1 MSAAAIIFLWKTLM
15 IIGIERLQ
23 HIVHERGAERHTPF
37 YFLPI
42 QSKFNTFSISRWIH
56 TMAAY
61 RNFFARLFLIVNAT
75 ISCAFAQ
82 GHAYPTPGQPI
93 KIIVPFGAGGSADII
108 ARMFGQ
114 YIETKTKQ
122 PVIVENKPGASGMIG
137 TEYVK
142 SAAPDGYTL
151 LLSTNT
157 TLAANLGLF
166 KKVPYDPIK
175 DFQHIGMF
183 GSAPL
188 AVLVLK
194 DSGLNSINDL
204 VVYAKANPGKV
215 FYGYYNSASQ
225 MAAELFRTKTGAP
238 ITGIPY
244 KTIGNAEQ
252 DLYGKQI
259 QVVFM
264 EYLPATAQ
272 IDGGKVIALGVTGT
286 SRYSAWPQ
294 VPTVAQTYPG
304 YELSFWAGLAVPAG
318 TPQDAVKQLDLWLIE
333 ALKDPGFIA
342 QLKQYGLEPAKLSQS
357 DYQRYVSSEIKR
369 WGQMIRDAKIES
381 Q

>member
-1 MSAAAIIFLWKTLM
+1 MYLISGVKMSAYRYLM
-15 IIGIERLQ
+15 VGL
-23 HIVHERGAERHTPF
+23 
-37 YFLPI
+37 L
-42 QSKFNTFSISRWIH
+42 SI
-56 TMAAY
+56 
-61 RNFFARLFLIVNAT
+61 LVVAT
-75 ISCAFAQ
+75 NLAMAQ
-82 GHAYPTPGQPI
+82 GRPYPAQGQSI
-93 KIIVPFGAGGSADII
+93 KIIVPFGPGGSADII

-114 YIETKTKQ
+114 YLEGKTNQ
-122 PVIVENKPGASGMIG
+122 PVVVENKPGASGMIG

-142 SAAPDGYTL
+142 NAAPDGYTL

-157 TLAANLGLF
+157 TLAANMGLF

-238 ITGIPY
+238 LTGIPY

-259 QVVFM
+259 QVMFM

-272 IDGGKVIALGVTGT
+272 IDGGKVVALGVTGT

-304 YELSFWAGLAVPAG
+304 YELSFWAGLAAPAG
-318 TPQDAVKQLDLWLIE
+318 TPPDVVKKLDGWMIE
-333 ALKDPGFIA
+333 ALKDPSFVA
-342 QLKQYGLEPAKLSQS
+342 RLKQYGLEPAKLSQPE
-357 DYQRYVSSEIKR
+357 YERYVGSEIKR
-369 WGQMIRDAKIES
+369 WGQMIRDAKIE
-381 Q
+381 QQ

>member
-1 MSAAAIIFLWKTLM
+1 MLMSLISGEKMSICRYLAVGLISIFLAAA
-15 IIGIERLQ
+15 
-23 HIVHERGAERHTPF
+23 
-37 YFLPI
+37 
-42 QSKFNTFSISRWIH
+42 
-56 TMAAY
+56 
-61 RNFFARLFLIVNAT
+61 NFAL
-75 ISCAFAQ
+75 AQ
-82 GHAYPTPGQPI
+82 GRSYPSQGQPI
-93 KIIVPFGAGGSADII
+93 KSIVPFGPGGSADII

-114 YIETKTKQ
+114 YVEGKTNQ

-137 TEYVK
+137 TEFVK
-142 SAAPDGYTL
+142 NSAPDGYTL

-157 TLAANLGLF
+157 TLAANMGLF

-204 VVYAKANPGKV
+204 VTYAKANPGKV

-238 ITGIPY
+238 LMGIPY

-252 DLYGKQI
+252 DLYGKQV
-259 QVVFM
+259 QVIFM

-286 SRYSAWPQ
+286 SRYSLWPQ
-294 VPTVAQTYPG
+294 VPTIAQTYPG
-304 YELSFWAGLAVPAG
+304 YELSFWAGLAAPAG
-318 TPQDAVKQLDLWLIE
+318 TPPDVVRQLDIWLTD
-333 ALKDPGFIA
+333 ALKDPSFA
-342 QLKQYGLEPAKLSQS
+342 ARLKQYGLEPAKLSQPE
-357 DYQRYVSSEIKR
+357 YQRYVGSEIKR
-369 WGQMIRDAKIES
+369 WGQMIRDAKIEP